1 MLALKVARRTEKQQ
15 QTMSGYVLGAGR
27 SVKERETERES
38 EEQDTNRRWCRYT
51 VLAVMVVTMVLGA
64 VFWRVA
70 PKEDRTVWRSTVSLV
85 LAMMF
90 LMWAFT
96 YLCQLHPLVA
106 PRRSDLRPEYAE

>member
-1 MLALKVARRTEKQQ
+1 
-15 QTMSGYVLGAGR
+15 MSG
-27 SVKERETERES
+27 
-38 EEQDTNRRWCRYT
+38 YT
-51 VLAVMVVTMVLGA
+51 VLAVMIVTMIAGA
-64 VFWRVA
+64 VFWRYA
-70 PKEDRTVWRSTVSLV
+70 PKEDQTVWRSTVSLS